1 MKKKTIKSIFIGGG
15 FLNQQYPWLLPII
28 DEYCRNKKIKKIIF
42 EYKPTAIFY
51 NNKYFKKIFSNY
63 EISTLQDEMP
73 FVFKNKILRYVYVLP
88 KSIRFSLGISRIDLL
103 KKKDWKEQQFFHA
116 VWDTALNLANNNDS
130 FIQPNIKNKLLS
142 SIKNFESKLVANILI
157 KKNLSAVFLNHCV
170 YFYRTLL
177 SEFREK
183 KNIQTFIQANFTIYK
198 QHSLRDNNE
207 NILNIFHLK
216 KLQKFIPDKDINNY
230 WINRINGKSVY
241 SLANDASNIK
251 VKSKKIVPKNI
262 LMLHIFKDS
271 PYSIIDK
278 NRIFADYTDWL
289 NYTLNIISKS
299 NETWGI
305 KFHPSAH
312 RWGENSK
319 KIFDE
324 YIFKNFNSKIP
335 KNFLLINNEFSNYEI
350 FKKTK
355 RLVTFWG
362 TSHLESAAFGIKPII
377 IREVQLSAF
386 DKKSVFKPSSSTKY
400 KSKLTSKNFNEFKL
414 NKKQIKNA
422 KFLIFVREKVLNFI
436 NDIDQHWIMR
446 GDKQKYI
453 NKNLIKTIKNI
464 YKYDTFLKDNGRL
477 ISTSFTHT
485 LSKKYIKLFLN

>member
-1 MKKKTIKSIFIGGG
+1 
-15 FLNQQYPWLLPII
+15 
-28 DEYCRNKKIKKIIF
+28 
-42 EYKPTAIFY
+42 
-51 NNKYFKKIFSNY
+51 
-63 EISTLQDEMP
+63 
-73 FVFKNKILRYVYVLP
+73 VLP
-88 KSIRFSLGISRIDLL
+88 KSILFSLSIDRKDLL
-103 KKKDWKEQQFFHA
+103 KKKNWKEKQFFHG
-116 VWDTALNLANNNDS
+116 VWDTALNLTNKNES
-130 FIQPNIKNKLLS
+130 YIQPNIKNKLLS
-142 SIKNFESKLVANILI
+142 SIKNFETKLVANILI

-183 KNIQTFIQANFTIYK
+183 KQIQTFIQANFNIYK
-198 QHSLRDNNE
+198 QNKLKDNSE
-207 NILNIFHLK
+207 SILSNLYLK
-216 KLQKFIPDKDINNY
+216 KLQKFVPTKDINNY

-251 VKSKKIVPKNI
+251 VKSKKKIPKNI

-271 PYSIIDK
+271 PHNIIDN

-299 NETWGI
+299 NEKWGI

-324 YIFKNFNSKIP
+324 FISKNFNSKIP
-335 KNFLLINNEFSNYEI
+335 NNFFLINNEFSNYEI

-355 RLVTFWG
+355 KLVTFWG

-377 IREVQLSAF
+377 IREVQLFAF
-386 DKKSVFKPSSSTKY
+386 DKKSVFKPSNLTEY
-400 KSKLTSKNFNEFKL
+400 KSRLITKNLDKFKL
-414 NKKQIKNA
+414 NKKQIENA

-446 GDKQKYI
+446 GDKKKYI

-464 YKYDTFLKDNGRL
+464 NKYDKFLKDNGKL
-477 ISTSFTHT
+477 LSTNFTHT